1 MGSRSFGDQSVFNI
15 KRTGTTQS
23 ASVPLKLSAQAPRC
37 VNGLSPGKL
46 PYNGMSYRGT
56 VCDSAK
62 NKEKFLTLE
71 KHHKTRPSKMEIYH
85 RDHWVKIVHLAP
97 QNNLTKGNDENTA
110 IGWISHIG
118 RIIKRM
124 HPVTPAIAPKARRPW
139 LHEIYFRA

>member
-1 MGSRSFGDQSVFNI
+1 MGWRSFGDQSVFNI

-71 KHHKTRPSKMEIYH
+71 KHHKIKPIECCTGWSYLLLLDKVNILHSIFFIYMKQSSWCLL
-85 RDHWVKIVHLAP
+85 DYI
-97 QNNLTKGNDENTA
+97 N
-110 IGWISHIG
+110 
-118 RIIKRM
+118 M
-124 HPVTPAIAPKARRPW
+124 
-139 LHEIYFRA
+139 